1 MPTDIQKQ
9 TTIAPGATGIAEDK
23 AVGGIKIYP
32 NPSKG
37 KFTMQIADRHLLKG
51 SCNIEIYT
59 VLGEKIILK
68 FSPKPGEIK
77 IRKNQ
82 QQINQKQDVGN
93 QYNRTVRGKPFRH
106 PGNDSAKGKKSI
118 LCIEPEM
125 EE

>member
-59 VLGEKIILK
+59 VLGEKIYSYAEINQQKSYEINL
-68 FSPKPGEIK
+68 SNIPKGIYFIK
-77 IRKNQ
+77 IHN
-82 QQINQKQDVGN
+82 GN
-93 QYNRTVRGKPFRH
+93 FFQEN
-106 PGNDSAKGKKSI
+106 N
-118 LCIEPEM
+118 C
-125 EE
+125 